1 MISRDNIVLRLCI
14 RHLGLCVVLFLFS
27 QTAMANGRIGMVK
40 TFSPAATVIRQGN
53 EVNIELGS
61 KIYEGDTIT
70 TESDGT
76 VGIVFSDG
84 SVLTLGPSGKVIVD
98 TFMFNL
104 AENKFSFLSQ
114 VLKGTV
120 VFLSG
125 AIGKISPGSI
135 QFKTPDTTLGLRG
148 TKIVIEVD

>member
-1 MISRDNIVLRLCI
+1 MILLDNIFLRNSILHLVLCMVI
-14 RHLGLCVVLFLFS
+14 VLFS
-27 QTAMANGRIGMVK
+27 QTVTASGRIGLVK
-40 TFSPAATVIRQGN
+40 TYSPAATVIRQGN
-53 EVNIELGS
+53 EFNIEMGS
-61 KIYEGDTIT
+61 KIFEGDTIT

-84 SVLTLGPSGKVIVD
+84 SVLTLGPNGKVIVD

-125 AIGKISPGSI
+125 AIGKISPGFI